1 MKSPKVW
8 QVALK
13 LDEQSFLL
21 IPGHCSVKLT
31 DRTTYSLAISI
42 HQVYIHSN
50 TPGFFGPYSERDNI
64 LIKPFPLLM
73 KIILK

>member
-21 IPGHCSVKLT
+21 IPGHCSVKIT

-42 HQVYIHSN
+42 HQVYIHPN
-50 TPGFFGPYSERDNI
+50 TPGVFWPLFWKRLYSD
-64 LIKPFPLLM
+64 
-73 KIILK
+73 

>member
-31 DRTTYSLAISI
+31 DRTTYSRAISI
-42 HQVYIHSN
+42 HHVY
-50 TPGFFGPYSERDNI
+50 TYTLI
-64 LIKPFPLLM
+64 LRVFLALIPKKPIFW
-73 KIILK
+73 LKRFYGWWK

>member
-21 IPGHCSVKLT
+21 IPGHCSVKFT
-31 DRTTYSLAISI
+31 DRTTYSLILW
-42 HQVYIHSN
+42 V
-50 TPGFFGPYSERDNI
+50 FGPYSEKANI
-64 LIKPFPLLM
+64 LIKPFSWLM
-73 KIILK
+73 KII